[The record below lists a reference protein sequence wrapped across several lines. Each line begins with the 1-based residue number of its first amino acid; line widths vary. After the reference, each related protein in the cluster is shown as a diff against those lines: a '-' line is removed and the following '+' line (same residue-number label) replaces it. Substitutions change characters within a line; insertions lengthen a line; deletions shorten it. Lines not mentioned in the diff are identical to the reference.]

1 MTITH
6 RHCIGGPWG
15 WGISA
20 KTACRSMAL
29 VFSSTTFSGMRSAN
43 HKNTHG
49 EGPNLRAL
57 QRPFHDLTPGSWS
70 IPALLPLTLVLDEA
84 VSCQQLQ

>member
-1 MTITH
+1 MAITH

-20 KTACRSMAL
+20 KTAWRSMAL
-29 VFSSTTFSGMRSAN
+29 VFSSTTFSGMRSVN

-49 EGPNLRAL
+49 DGPNPRVL
-57 QRPFHDLTPGSWS
+57 QRPFHDLTLGSWS
-70 IPALLPLTLVLDEA
+70 IPALLALTLVLDEA
-84 VSCQQLQ
+84 VGCQ